1 MKPKVYALILFV
13 VSFCFASTTW
23 VGAVAVPKIV
33 EENAPFYEGAKVVQA
48 METKEFAQVVYTVSE
63 ELQKVV
69 KWYKDLMQKKGWK
82 IVMEM
87 NMENNSMLN
96 LAKDNLTLVV
106 NGRADP
112 GGPSTIHLVV
122 EAK

>member
-1 MKPKVYALILFV
+1 MKPKVYALIFFV
-13 VSFCFASTTW
+13 VSFCLASTTW
-23 VGAVAVPKIV
+23 VGAVEVPKIV

-63 ELQKVV
+63 ELKKVV
-69 KWYKDLMQKKGWK
+69 KWYKDLMQKEGWN

-112 GGPSTIHLVV
+112 GGQTTIHLVV